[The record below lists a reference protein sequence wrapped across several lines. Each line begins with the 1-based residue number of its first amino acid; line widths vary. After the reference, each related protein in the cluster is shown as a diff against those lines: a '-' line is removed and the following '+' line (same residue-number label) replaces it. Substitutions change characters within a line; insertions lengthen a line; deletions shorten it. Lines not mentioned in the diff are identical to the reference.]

1 MNEAKNYTIR
11 VFNDQYV
18 IQSDEP
24 DELVRSAA
32 QRVDALMHEIAA
44 KNKNIDQKKVA
55 VLAALRLA
63 SQLVHMEYLCDDVR
77 RKEQELIVIADSVC

>member
-11 VFNDQYV
+11 IFNDQYI

-24 DELVRSAA
+24 DELVHSAT
-32 QRVDALMHEIAA
+32 QKVDALIHEITD
-44 KNKNIDQKKVA
+44 KNKNIDPKKVA

-63 SQLVHMEYLCDDVR
+63 SQLVHMEYLCDDIR
-77 RKEQELIVIADSVC
+77 RKEQELIVIVDSVC